1 MWRYFSLLLLMCA
14 AFTVFSA
21 SGNSSYVNPHFQ
33 DSILKYKGDS
43 AKWKALTKQ
52 LDIHRESS
60 NSKVLQPVKPATVNI
75 SYLLVAAGLF
85 SVVLFLRLL
94 FDDFFYAVWEGMVS
108 IKKYEIYLQSK
119 KYDSYF
125 AVFAMYLS
133 YSLMLALL
141 LYVGLDYFTDN
152 DFTDFDEGLFLR
164 IAIGVVVFYSVRY
177 LVEFIFNLVIGT
189 QRVFKAF
196 FLYSLFSEFAL
207 SLIGIVVVII
217 FIYNDAFSFSYLI
230 YSVAVGIVL
239 FVVFNIVRSYQ
250 LLSSVRIPV
259 NLHFFLYICA
269 FRIMPV
275 AIVAKF
281 ILSNVVD

>member
-1 MWRYFSLLLLMCA
+1 M
-14 AFTVFSA
+14 
-21 SGNSSYVNPHFQ
+21 
-33 DSILKYKGDS
+33 
-43 AKWKALTKQ
+43 
-52 LDIHRESS
+52 
-60 NSKVLQPVKPATVNI
+60 
-75 SYLLVAAGLF
+75 
-85 SVVLFLRLL
+85 
-94 FDDFFYAVWEGMVS
+94 
-108 IKKYEIYLQSK
+108 
-119 KYDSYF
+119 
-125 AVFAMYLS
+125 
-133 YSLMLALL
+133 
-141 LYVGLDYFTDN
+141 
-152 DFTDFDEGLFLR
+152 
-164 IAIGVVVFYSVRY
+164 
-177 LVEFIFNLVIGT
+177 IGT
-189 QRVFKAF
+189 QRVFKAY